1 MRRIIFLLL
10 ALSTIAFPLGAEAQQ
25 IITVQNCGALPRPNS
40 LGSAGSIAIDV
51 NGNVCVPP
59 VSVAVSTPSVQLAT
73 PVAVNMPIAA
83 QVVSG
88 AFSDGAITA
97 QGSQADTAWGGS
109 GAATVIAALK
119 GIYNAI
125 KTISVT
131 TTIPTPLAVTVTN
144 TPLAVSAS
152 VTIPTPLAVT
162 VTNTPLAVTQGV
174 TPWIVGTV
182 TPLSVSSTVTIPTP
196 LAVTVVN
203 TPLAVTA
210 SVSIPTPLAVTV
222 TNTPLAVTQSVTPWI
237 IGVITPIGVTQST
250 TPWVVSGNA
259 LTVTALEGTTPWV
272 VTGNALV
279 TQSTTP
285 WQVAFT
291 SVPAHTVTALEG
303 TSPWVVTGN
312 ALVTQSTTP
321 WQVAINSA
329 LVNQGT
335 SPWVV
340 NVSTA
345 QTVPVSPSSLAV
357 WGLGIGGNAAPS
369 NETLIAGVASSS
381 ESPVQSSGTLS
392 KIFVDLV
399 GKLITSPYANRE
411 NMVRG
416 SAALNGTAN
425 TTLLSATTGNLK
437 NYVTDLSCMR
447 SDAGTTAMV
456 VTTND
461 VTSTT
466 SPTAFVL
473 PNNGGGGGFIKN
485 FNVPLVTAANT
496 AFLVA
501 ATSSVAGVQCT
512 AEGFT
517 GY

>member
-10 ALSTIAFPLGAEAQQ
+10 ALSTIAFPLGAKAQQ
-25 IITVQNCGALPRPNS
+25 IITVQNCGALPRQNA

-237 IGVITPIGVTQST
+237 VGVITPIGVTQST

-272 VTGNALV
+272 VTGN
-279 TQSTTP
+279 T
-285 WQVAFT
+285 
-291 SVPAHTVTALEG
+291 
-303 TSPWVVTGN
+303 
-312 ALVTQSTTP
+312 LVTQSTTP
-321 WQVAINSA
+321 WQVAINSLPASTVTA
-329 LVNQGT
+329 LEGT

-461 VTSTT
+461 VTQTT